1 MSDAQTTGRPGVLL
15 RRLPPRLLAPALPA
29 LAALLSGCATT
40 GTAETPSASDTAL
53 RAAAQSA
60 PASDGAIYAA
70 GREIVFFEDPKARR
84 RGDLVTIRLQ
94 EATNASKSSSTDT
107 EKSQSIDMPGPTIA
121 GRPVTVNGTPVLA
134 TNIEGDRKFAG
145 KGSSTQQNQLSGSIT
160 AVVVDVLPNG
170 NLVVEGEKWLR
181 LNQGDELIRLRG
193 VVRPFDV
200 LPDNSVPSDRIADA
214 RISYAGRGALANANA
229 QGWIARFFNSPLFPY

>member
-1 MSDAQTTGRPGVLL
+1 VSRGHRIPG
-15 RRLPPRLLAPALPA
+15 PCAALAALAA
-29 LAALLSGCATT
+29 LACAALLSGCATT
-40 GTAETPSASDTAL
+40 TTADTPSASDTAL
-53 RAAAQSA
+53 RAAAQSL
-60 PASDGAIYAA
+60 PPTDGAIYAS
-70 GREIVFFEDPKARR
+70 GRETAFFEDPKARR

-107 EKSQSIDMPGPTIA
+107 EKSQAIDLPGPTIA

-134 TNIEGDRKFAG
+134 TNIEGDRTFTG
-145 KGSSTQQNQLSGSIT
+145 KGSSTQQNQLTGSIT

-181 LNQGDELIRLRG
+181 LNQGDELIRVRG
-193 VVRPFDV
+193 VVRTFDV